1 MAASAE
7 ELNAL
12 GGELSAKGWYVE
24 AEKAYRDA
32 AASAPTWSVP
42 WYNLGLMQK
51 YRGEWAASME
61 CNLLATKLAPSDEAA
76 WWNLGI
82 AATALGHWDQA
93 RLAWKNCG
101 IAVPEGDGPVEMDLG
116 PVPIRLNGR
125 ADGEV
130 VWATRI
136 DPARAVVLNIPL
148 PNSGHRWR
156 DLVLHDGAANG
167 HRMLRGREVPVFDS
181 LHCLERS
188 QYRTFVVDV
197 DAGTEAMEMLS
208 TVADDLG
215 GAAEDWSTNTRSL
228 CKECSEGTPGHLHDV
243 DHSSPAHPS
252 AGVAARDRHHL
263 DAILATWKRRSGGGQ
278 SVAVHEVPA
287 DAAEQSVAAEGTPPS
302 R

>member
-1 MAASAE
+1 MAASAQD
-7 ELNAL
+7 LNAL
-12 GGELSAKGWYVE
+12 GGELSEKGWYVE

-32 AASAPTWSVP
+32 GAIAPTWSVP

-61 CNLLATKLAPSDEAA
+61 CNLRATELAPSDEAA

-93 RLAWKNCG
+93 RLAWTKCG
-101 IAVPEGDGPVEMDLG
+101 ISVPEGDGPIEMHLG
-116 PVPIRLNGR
+116 SVPIRLSGR

-136 DPARAVVLNIPL
+136 DPARAVLLNVPL
-148 PNSGHRWR
+148 PDSGHRWR

-181 LHCLERS
+181 LQRLAAS
-188 QYRTFVVDV
+188 QYRTYVVDV
-197 DAGTEAMEMLS
+197 DAGPEAMEMLS
-208 TVADDLG
+208 TVADELG
-215 GAAEDWSTNTRSL
+215 GAAEDWSTNTRNL
-228 CKECSEGTPGHLHDV
+228 CRECSEGTPGHLHDV
-243 DHSSPAHPS
+243 DHSSPAHQS

-263 DAILATWKRRSGGGQ
+263 DEILATWKRRSGHNHIE
-278 SVAVHEVPA
+278 AVHEVA
-287 DAAEQSVAAEGTPPS
+287 DDVAEQGVAADGAPF
-302 R
+302 RR